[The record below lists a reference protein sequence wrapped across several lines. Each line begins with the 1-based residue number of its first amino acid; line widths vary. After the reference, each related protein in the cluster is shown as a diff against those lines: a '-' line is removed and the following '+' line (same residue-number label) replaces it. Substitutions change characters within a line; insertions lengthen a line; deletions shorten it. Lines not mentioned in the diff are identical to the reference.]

1 VVVVIFRS
9 RLTPQAGADYAAMA
23 DEILARAHEAPGFVS
38 FHHYEAPDGERL
50 ALVHWQDE
58 ETMAAWRNDAR
69 HRVAQRL
76 GREAWYAW
84 FDLEVAHVVRRY
96 DFERP

>member
-1 VVVVIFRS
+1 
-9 RLTPQAGADYAAMA
+9 MA
-23 DEILARAHEAPGFVS
+23 DEMLARARAAPGFVS

-69 HRVAQRL
+69 HRVAQRF
-76 GREAWYAW
+76 GRDAWYAW

-96 DFERP
+96 DFERGA

>member
-1 VVVVIFRS
+1 VVVVVFRS
-9 RLTPQAGADYAAMA
+9 RLAAEAGADYDAMA
-23 DEILARAHEAPGFVS
+23 QEMVERAHAAPGFVS
-38 FHHYEAPDGERL
+38 YHYYEAPDGERL
-50 ALVHWQDE
+50 SLIHWQDE
-58 ETMAAWRNDAR
+58 ATLAAWREDAR

-76 GREAWYAW
+76 GRDAWYAW